1 MEHLRFATFAL
12 LLLTA
17 CSGQKDSTSGN
28 ELQRSTIDNHAPERV
43 VGPMRVSSE
52 QVQQLTEKANR
63 GDVGAMHSLA
73 AHHITAGEKVESRH
87 WLARAVKH
95 GDCHAVRVLINNRYY
110 GASTEEISLWQQE
123 EKKLGCD
130 PNENYMEDIT
140 NHAQ

>member
-73 AHHITAGEKVESRH
+73 AHHITAGEKVESRR
-87 WLARAVKH
+87 WLAEAVKH
-95 GDCHAVRVLINNRYY
+95 GDCHAVHLLLENTYNEV
-110 GASTEEISLWQQE
+110 AAEELPHWRNEQQ
-123 EKKLGCD
+123 KLGCD
-130 PNENYMEDIT
+130 PNKSYMEDIT
-140 NHAQ
+140 NNTQ